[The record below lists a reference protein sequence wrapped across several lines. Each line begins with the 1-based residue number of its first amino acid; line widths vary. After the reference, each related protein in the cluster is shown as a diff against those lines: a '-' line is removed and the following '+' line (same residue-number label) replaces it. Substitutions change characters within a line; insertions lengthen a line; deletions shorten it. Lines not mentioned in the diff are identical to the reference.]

1 MDDSSGHRE
10 YKEDKRERKNQNRS
24 INVRDVLQPIR
35 VRCDIRNNNEIN
47 RFLLDYGY
55 NYVLPGGFIFWIVFL
70 ITQIF

>member
-10 YKEDKRERKNQNRS
+10 YKEDRRERKNQNRS
-24 INVRDVLQPIR
+24 TNGRNVLQPIR

-55 NYVLPGGFIFWIVFL
+55 NYVLPGGFIFWFIFL
-70 ITQIF
+70 ISQNF